1 MDYREQ
7 WESFLNPE
15 VFKDRLINISMYIT
29 IYEMLKY
36 SIINRLKDFYVM
48 TLIGVRDLEGEEE
61 YRVKV
66 LSRHKNHLYASISWL
81 IENEVITE
89 EDRENI
95 EVLKSYRNYLAHEMS
110 NIVFNGEIKDLMQN
124 FLCAYQLIHKIENW
138 WIVNVEMTINPD
150 FTNNNLEDIDVDNIQ
165 SGKKL
170 MIDMAL
176 SVLAENKELLEKFS
190 QISPQ

>member
-7 WESFLNPE
+7 WENFLNPE

-29 IYEMLKY
+29 IYEMLKD
-36 SIINRLKDFYVM
+36 SIINRLKDFYAM
-48 TLIGVRDLEGEEE
+48 TLIGAKDLEGEEE
-61 YRVKV
+61 YRTKV

-81 IENEVITE
+81 IENGVINE
-89 EDRENI
+89 EDKENI
-95 EVLKSYRNYLAHEMS
+95 EALKSYRNYLAHEMS

-124 FLCAYQLIHKIENW
+124 FLCTYQLIHKIENW
-138 WIVNVEMTINPD
+138 WIINFEMAINPD
-150 FTNNNLEDIDVDNIQ
+150 FADTNLEDIDVNNIE

-176 SVLAENKELLEKFS
+176 SVLSGSEELLKKFKS
-190 QISPQ
+190 N

>member
-190 QISPQ
+190 QISPE

>member
-29 IYEMLKY
+29 IYEMLKD
-36 SIINRLKDFYVM
+36 SIISRIKDFYIM
-48 TLIGVRDLEGEEE
+48 TLIGARDLKGEEE
-61 YRVKV
+61 YRLKV

-81 IENEVITE
+81 IENEVINK
-89 EDRENI
+89 DDKENI
-95 EVLKSYRNYLAHEMS
+95 EVLKSYRNYLAHGMS
-110 NIVFNGEIKDLMQN
+110 DIVFNGEIKDLMKN

-138 WIVNVEMTINPD
+138 WIINVEMAINPD
-150 FTNNNLEDIDVDNIQ
+150 FTDTNLEDIDIDNIQ

-176 SVLAENKELLEKFS
+176 SVLSGSEELLKKFKS
-190 QISPQ
+190 N

>member
-7 WESFLNPE
+7 WENFLNPE

-29 IYEMLKY
+29 IYEMLKD
-36 SIINRLKDFYVM
+36 SIINRLKDFYAM
-48 TLIGVRDLEGEEE
+48 TLIGAKDLEGEEE
-61 YRVKV
+61 YRTKV

-81 IENEVITE
+81 IENGVINK
-89 EDRENI
+89 EDKENI
-95 EVLKSYRNYLAHEMS
+95 EALKSYRNYLAHEMS

-124 FLCAYQLIHKIENW
+124 FLCTYQLIHKIENW
-138 WIVNVEMTINPD
+138 WIINFEMAINPD
-150 FTNNNLEDIDVDNIQ
+150 FADTNLEDIDVNNIE

-176 SVLAENKELLEKFS
+176 SVLSGSEELLKKFKS
-190 QISPQ
+190 N

>member
-7 WESFLNPE
+7 WENFLNPE

-29 IYEMLKY
+29 IYEMLKD
-36 SIINRLKDFYVM
+36 SIINRLKDFYAM
-48 TLIGVRDLEGEEE
+48 TLIGAKDLEGEEE
-61 YRVKV
+61 YRTKV

-81 IENEVITE
+81 IENGVINE
-89 EDRENI
+89 EDKENI
-95 EVLKSYRNYLAHEMS
+95 EALKSYRNYLAHEMS

-124 FLCAYQLIHKIENW
+124 FLCTYQLIHKIENW
-138 WIVNVEMTINPD
+138 WIINFEMAINPD
-150 FTNNNLEDIDVDNIQ
+150 FADANLEDIDVNNIE

-176 SVLAENKELLEKFS
+176 SVLSGSEELLKKFKS
-190 QISPQ
+190 N

>member
-7 WESFLNPE
+7 WENFLNPE

-29 IYEMLKY
+29 IYEMLKD

-48 TLIGVRDLEGEEE
+48 TLIGAKDLEGEEE
-61 YRVKV
+61 YRTKV

-81 IENEVITE
+81 IENGVINE
-89 EDRENI
+89 EDKENI
-95 EVLKSYRNYLAHEMS
+95 EALKSYRNYLAHEMS

-124 FLCAYQLIHKIENW
+124 FLCTYQLIHKIENW
-138 WIVNVEMTINPD
+138 WIINFEMAINPD
-150 FTNNNLEDIDVDNIQ
+150 FADTNLEDIDVNNIE

-176 SVLAENKELLEKFS
+176 SVLSGSEELLKKFKS
-190 QISPQ
+190 N

>member
-7 WESFLNPE
+7 WENFLNPE

-29 IYEMLKY
+29 IYEMLKD
-36 SIINRLKDFYVM
+36 SIINRLKDFYAM
-48 TLIGVRDLEGEEE
+48 TLIGAKDLEGEEE
-61 YRVKV
+61 YRTKV

-81 IENEVITE
+81 IENGVINK
-89 EDRENI
+89 EDKENI
-95 EVLKSYRNYLAHEMS
+95 EALKSYRNYLAHEMS

-124 FLCAYQLIHKIENW
+124 FLCTYQLIHKIENW
-138 WIVNVEMTINPD
+138 WIINFEMAINPD
-150 FTNNNLEDIDVDNIQ
+150 FADANLEDIDVNNIE

-176 SVLAENKELLEKFS
+176 SVLSGSEELLKKFKS
-190 QISPQ
+190 N

>member
-7 WESFLNPE
+7 WENFLNPE

-29 IYEMLKY
+29 IYEMLKD

-48 TLIGVRDLEGEEE
+48 TLIGTKDLEGEEE
-61 YRVKV
+61 YRTKV

-81 IENEVITE
+81 IENGVINE
-89 EDRENI
+89 EDKENI
-95 EVLKSYRNYLAHEMS
+95 EALKSYRNYLAHEMS

-124 FLCAYQLIHKIENW
+124 FLCTYQLIHKIENW
-138 WIVNVEMTINPD
+138 WIINFEMAINPD
-150 FTNNNLEDIDVDNIQ
+150 FADTNLEDIDVNNIE

-176 SVLAENKELLEKFS
+176 SVLSGSEELLKKFKS
-190 QISPQ
+190 N

>member
-1 MDYREQ
+1 
-7 WESFLNPE
+7 
-15 VFKDRLINISMYIT
+15 
-29 IYEMLKY
+29 
-36 SIINRLKDFYVM
+36 M

>member
-7 WESFLNPE
+7 WENFLNPE

-29 IYEMLKY
+29 IYEMLKD

-48 TLIGVRDLEGEEE
+48 TLIGAKDLEGEEE
-61 YRVKV
+61 YRTKV

-81 IENEVITE
+81 IENGVINK
-89 EDRENI
+89 EDKENI
-95 EVLKSYRNYLAHEMS
+95 EALKSYRNYLAHEMS

-124 FLCAYQLIHKIENW
+124 FLCTYQLIHKIENW
-138 WIVNVEMTINPD
+138 WIINFEMAINPD
-150 FTNNNLEDIDVDNIQ
+150 FADTNLEDIDVNNIE

-176 SVLAENKELLEKFS
+176 SVLSGSEELLKKFKS
-190 QISPQ
+190 N